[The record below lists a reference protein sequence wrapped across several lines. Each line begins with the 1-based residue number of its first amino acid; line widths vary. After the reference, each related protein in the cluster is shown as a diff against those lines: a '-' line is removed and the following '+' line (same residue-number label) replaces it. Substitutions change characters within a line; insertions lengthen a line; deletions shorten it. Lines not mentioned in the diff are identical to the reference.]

1 MLRYTGRRLPAV
13 YRYDAVIAVVDVIS
27 RVIEKFAF
35 TEYKFA
41 KSGEIVVM
49 SVLPAAPAG
58 IDVNTF
64 GKLGAKLVVGVAD
77 TVKNAG
83 LPLNEIARRYW
94 SVCGES

>member
-1 MLRYTGRRLPAV
+1 M
-13 YRYDAVIAVVDVIS
+13 
-27 RVIEKFAF
+27 
-35 TEYKFA
+35 A

-49 SVLPAAPAG
+49 SVLPVTPAG
-58 IDVNTF
+58 GAVNTL
-64 GKLGAKLVVGVAD
+64 GKDGAKLVAGVAD